1 MLQRIW
7 AIMQK
12 EFIHILRDP
21 RTLLIML
28 GLPLMQLVIYGY
40 AINVTVDHIPTIVA
54 DQSLDS
60 ASHAYVEALV
70 ASGFFDVVAYV
81 PSQAEVVRA
90 IDRGEVQVGLVIPPD
105 FAAHV
110 QRGDAQAL
118 ILIDGADLFSS
129 QSAYSAATTISQ
141 AHATDVMLEQV
152 TRTGRIAD
160 PARLLPLDARI
171 RILFNPNLKSIWFV
185 IPGMLAM
192 LMQTQSISMSA
203 AAVVRERELGTIE
216 QLLVTPIRPGELLLG
231 KIAPNLLLALINM
244 LTIVAVGYF
253 WFGVPFRGSLW
264 LFLGLS
270 FMYVFCGLGLGLL
283 ISTISQTQTQA
294 QQLVGLSMLL
304 GMILGGFIFPRSAM
318 PLIPRLI
325 GNLFP
330 LTYFIAISR
339 GIILK
344 GVGLSAVGGEVF
356 ALFVYMVVIIAFASR
371 AFRQRLE

>member
-1 MLQRIW
+1 
-7 AIMQK
+7 MQK

>member
-7 AIMQK
+7 AITHK
-12 EFIHILRDP
+12 EFIHTLRDP

-28 GLPLMQLVIYGY
+28 GLPLMQLVIFGY

-60 ASHAYVEALV
+60 ASQAYVDAMV
-70 ASGFFDVVAYV
+70 ASGFFDVIAYA
-81 PSQAEVVRA
+81 PDQAAVVRA
-90 IDRGEVQVGLVIPPD
+90 IDQGQAMVGIVIPPG
-105 FAAHV
+105 FATHV

-118 ILIDGADLFSS
+118 ILIDGTDLFTS
-129 QSAYSAATTISQ
+129 QSAYSAATTIAQ
-141 AHATDVMLEQV
+141 AHATEVIMQKV
-152 TRTGRIAD
+152 TRTGLIAD
-160 PARLLPLDARI
+160 AASLLPLDARI
-171 RILFNPNLKSIWFV
+171 RILYNPNLKSIWFV

-203 AAVVRERELGTIE
+203 AAIVREREMGTVE

-231 KIAPNLLLALINM
+231 KIAPNLVLAIINM
-244 LTIVAVGYF
+244 LTIVAAGIY
-253 WFGVPFRGSLW
+253 WFGVPFRGSFW
-264 LFLGLS
+264 LFLWLS
-270 FMYVFCGLGLGLL
+270 FMYIFCGLGLGLL
-283 ISTISQTQTQA
+283 ISTISQSQTQA
-294 QQLVGLSMLL
+294 QQWVGLSMLL
-304 GMILGGFIFPRSAM
+304 GIILGGFIFPHSAM

-330 LTYFIAISR
+330 LTYFISISR

-344 GVGLSAVGGEVF
+344 GVGLGATWENVF
-356 ALFVYMVVIIAFASR
+356 ALFVYMVVIIFAASR

>member
-7 AIMQK
+7 AIMHK
-12 EFIHILRDP
+12 EFIHTLRDP

-28 GLPLMQLVIYGY
+28 GLPLMQLLIYGY
-40 AINVTVDHIPTIVA
+40 AINVTVDHIPTIVV

-60 ASHAYVEALV
+60 ASRAYLDAMV
-70 ASGFFDVVAYV
+70 ASGFFDVVAYAQ
-81 PSQAEVVRA
+81 SQADALRA
-90 IDRGEVQVGLVIPPD
+90 IDEERAKVGIVIPPD
-105 FAAHV
+105 MAARV
-110 QRGDAQAL
+110 QRGDAQVL
-118 ILIDGADLFSS
+118 ILIDGADLFTS
-129 QSAYSAATTISQ
+129 QSAYSAATTIAQ
-141 AHATDVMLEQV
+141 AHATEVMLQKVE
-152 TRTGRIAD
+152 RSGRIAD
-160 PARLLPLDARI
+160 PASLLPLDARI

-185 IPGMLAM
+185 IPGMVAM

-203 AAVVRERELGTIE
+203 AAVVRERELGTME

-244 LTIVAVGYF
+244 LTIVAVGRF

-264 LFLGLS
+264 LFLWLS

-304 GMILGGFIFPRSAM
+304 GMILGDFIFPRSAM

-325 GNLFP
+325 GGLFP

-344 GVGLSAVGGEVF
+344 GVGLGALWEQVF
-356 ALFVYMVVIIAFASR
+356 ALFVYMVVIIVFASR

>member
-7 AIMQK
+7 AVIQK
-12 EFIHILRDP
+12 EFIHTLRDP

-28 GLPLMQLVIYGY
+28 GLPLIQLIIFGY

-54 DQSLDS
+54 DQSLDP
-60 ASHAYVEALV
+60 ASQAYVDAMV
-70 ASGFFDVVAYV
+70 ASGFFDVVAYA
-81 PSQAEVVRA
+81 PDQAQVVRA
-90 IDRGEVQVGLVIPPD
+90 IDEGRAMVGLVIPPG
-105 FAAHV
+105 FAAQV
-110 QRGDAQAL
+110 ERGSAEAL
-118 ILIDGADLFSS
+118 ILIDGTDLFTS
-129 QSAYSAATTISQ
+129 QSAYSAASTIAQ
-141 AHATDVMLEQV
+141 AHAAEVAVQQV
-152 TRTGRIAD
+152 SRTGRIAD
-160 PARLLPLDARI
+160 LSSLQPLDARI
-171 RILFNPNLKSIWFV
+171 RILYNPNLKSIWFV

-203 AAVVRERELGTIE
+203 AAIVREREAGTIE

-231 KIAPNLLLALINM
+231 KIAPNVVLAIINM
-244 LTIVAVGYF
+244 LTIVAAGVF
-253 WFGVPFRGSLW
+253 WFQVPFSGNFW
-264 LFLGLS
+264 LFLWLS

-283 ISTISQTQTQA
+283 ISTISQSQTQA
-294 QQLVGLSMLL
+294 QQWVGLSMLL

-330 LTYFIAISR
+330 LTYFISISR

-344 GVGLSAVGGEVF
+344 GVGLGATWEDAF
-356 ALFVYMVVIIAFASR
+356 ALFVYMVVIITVASR

>member
-12 EFIHILRDP
+12 EFIHTLRDP

-28 GLPLMQLVIYGY
+28 GLPLMQLLIYGY
-40 AINVTVDHIPTIVA
+40 AINVTVDHIPTIVV

-60 ASHAYVEALV
+60 ASRAYVDAMV
-70 ASGFFDVVAYV
+70 ASGFFDVVAYAH
-81 PSQAEVVRA
+81 SQADALRA
-90 IDRGEVQVGLVIPPD
+90 IDEERAKVGIVIPPD
-105 FAAHV
+105 MAARV
-110 QRGDAQAL
+110 QRGDAQVL
-118 ILIDGADLFSS
+118 ILIDGADLFTS
-129 QSAYSAATTISQ
+129 QSAYSAATTIAQ
-141 AHATDVMLEQV
+141 AHATEVMLEKV
-152 TRTGRIAD
+152 ERSGRIAD
-160 PARLLPLDARI
+160 PASLLPLDARI

-185 IPGMLAM
+185 IPGMVAM

-203 AAVVRERELGTIE
+203 AAVVRERELGTME

-244 LTIVAVGYF
+244 LTIVGVGRL

-264 LFLGLS
+264 LFLWLS

-283 ISTISQTQTQA
+283 ISTVSQTQTQA

-304 GMILGGFIFPRSAM
+304 GMILGDFIFPRSAM

-325 GNLFP
+325 GGLFP

-344 GVGLSAVGGEVF
+344 GVGLGALWEQVF
-356 ALFVYMVVIIAFASR
+356 ALFVYMVVIIVFASR

>member
-7 AIMQK
+7 AITQK
-12 EFIHILRDP
+12 EFIHTLRDP

-28 GLPLMQLVIYGY
+28 GLPLMQLLIYGY

-54 DQSLDS
+54 DQSLDA
-60 ASHAYVEALV
+60 ASHAYVDAMV
-70 ASGFFDVVAYV
+70 ASGFFDVVAYA
-81 PSQAEVVRA
+81 PSQADVVRA
-90 IDRGEVQVGLVIPPD
+90 IDEGQAKVGIVIPPD

-110 QRGDAQAL
+110 ERGDAQAL
-118 ILIDGADLFSS
+118 VVIDGADLFTS

-141 AHATDVMLEQV
+141 AHATEVMLEKV
-152 TRTGRIAD
+152 ERSGRLAD
-160 PARLLPLDARI
+160 PASLLPLDARI

-185 IPGMLAM
+185 IPGMVAM

-231 KIAPNLLLALINM
+231 KIAPNLVLALVNM
-244 LTIVAVGYF
+244 LTIVAMGYF
-253 WFGVPFRGSLW
+253 WFGVPFRGNLA
-264 LFLGLS
+264 LFLWLS

-283 ISTISQTQTQA
+283 ISTVSQTQTQA

-325 GNLFP
+325 GSLFP
-330 LTYFIAISR
+330 LTYFITIAR

-344 GVGLSAVGGEVF
+344 GVGLGAIREDVF
-356 ALFVYMVVIIAFASR
+356 ALFVYMVVIIVFASR